1 MLILITLSVAN
12 IFLIVLPMND
22 LFSINKK
29 YESLYNIAGAFHFF
43 SVGYSKKYL
52 LVTTDTIKGES
63 DNNHCYSCFKP
74 TTGVGLHLTF

>member
-43 SVGYSKKYL
+43 
-52 LVTTDTIKGES
+52 
-63 DNNHCYSCFKP
+63 FQ
-74 TTGVGLHLTF
+74 